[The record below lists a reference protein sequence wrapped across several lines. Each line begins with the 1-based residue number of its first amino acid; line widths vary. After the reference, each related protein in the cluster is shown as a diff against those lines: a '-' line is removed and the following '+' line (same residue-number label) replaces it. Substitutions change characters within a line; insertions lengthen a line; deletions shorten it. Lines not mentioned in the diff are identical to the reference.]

1 MASLNK
7 LIIEGKLTRD
17 PETIVANSGITI
29 CKFAIANNTVSYDTN
44 KQKKEEVI
52 FLDSVAFGKTAEEIA
67 KWFTKGKP
75 IILEGRL
82 KTESWEKE
90 GVKKSKSVLNVKDWY
105 FHGGE
110 KTEQTASTS
119 PDSGQ
124 GQRPSPPASNRPSPP
139 QDFADDDQVPF

>member
-17 PETIVANSGITI
+17 PETILANSVTI
-29 CKFAIANNTVSYDTN
+29 CKFAIANNTVYYDTN

-82 KTESWEKE
+82 KTESWEKD

-110 KTEQTASTS
+110 KTEQTASIS
-119 PDSGQ
+119 HPASSEP
-124 GQRPSPPASNRPSPP
+124 RPPAK
-139 QDFADDDQVPF
+139 DFEDNDSVPF

>member
-17 PETIVANSGITI
+17 PESIATTSGTTI
-29 CKFAIANNTVSYDTN
+29 CKFAIANNSVYFDAQKN
-44 KQKKEEVI
+44 KKEDVI
-52 FLDSVAFGKTAEEIA
+52 FLDCVAFAKTAEAIT

-75 IILEGRL
+75 IIVEGRL
-82 KTESWEKE
+82 KTESWEKD
-90 GVKKSKSVLNVKDWY
+90 GVKKSKNVLTVENWY

-110 KTEQTASTS
+110 KSEPASPS

-124 GQRPSPPASNRPSPP
+124 GQRPAPPASNKPATP
-139 QDFADDDQVPF
+139 QDFAGDDVPF

>member
-17 PETIVANSGITI
+17 PESIVTTGGTTI
-29 CKFAIANNTVSYDTN
+29 CKFAIANNSVFFDAQKN
-44 KQKKEEVI
+44 KKEDVI
-52 FLDSVAFGKTAEEIA
+52 FLDCTAFGKTAEAIC

-75 IILEGRL
+75 IIVEGRL

-90 GVKKSKSVLNVKDWY
+90 GVKKSKTVLNVAEWY

-110 KTEQTASTS
+110 KTDGQSERTAPET
-119 PDSGQ
+119 
-124 GQRPSPPASNRPSPP
+124 QRQPAPAPRN
-139 QDFADDDQVPF
+139 DFADDDSQVPF